1 MTSERKHL
9 WAFRPI
15 DWKWVGMGYCFFVV
29 FHMLPSY
36 FITGVATISWSR
48 MEFLP
53 GLWLFVGLAY
63 VGFLVGYRSHG
74 VTIAEP
80 GISSLLYAL
89 TLLFYMG
96 EYTGQDISARTIGF
110 AYVTIVAIFVTAVV
124 SAWLG
129 EKAQERMEQRNVKAA
144 EDLR

>member
-1 MTSERKHL
+1 MTSDTKRL

-36 FITGVATISWSR
+36 FITGVFTTSLSGVA
-48 MEFLP
+48 FLP
-53 GLWLFVGLAY
+53 GLWMFIGLAY
-63 VGFLVGYRSHG
+63 VGFLVGYRSQG

-80 GISSLLYAL
+80 GLSSLLYAL
-89 TLLFYMG
+89 TLMYYMG
-96 EYTGQDISARTIGF
+96 KFTGQEVSLRTVGF

-129 EKAQERMEQRNVKAA
+129 EKAQERTERKKTASA
-144 EDLR
+144 

>member
-1 MTSERKHL
+1 MNADQKPL

-15 DWKWVGMGYCFFVV
+15 DWKWVGMAYCFFVV

-36 FITGVATISWSR
+36 FIVGGASISLRGVDVMPAAW
-48 MEFLP
+48 MFL
-53 GLWLFVGLAY
+53 GLAY

-74 VTIAEP
+74 VTITEP

-89 TLLFYMG
+89 TLLAYMG
-96 EYTGQDISARTIGF
+96 EFTGQDLSARTVGYV
-110 AYVTIVAIFVTAVV
+110 YVTVVTIFVTAVV

-129 EKAQERMEQRNVKAA
+129 EKAQERMERKSVSSA
-144 EDLR
+144 